1 MIYNGD
7 VREVLPNLPDESVD
21 CIITSP
27 PYYQLRDYG
36 GFSQQIGNEDT
47 YQEYL
52 SNLVSVFSECKRI
65 LKNDGTM
72 WINIGDKYAGSGNGA
87 GNYSEKRGVP
97 ISDRLVTKWQ
107 HCDIPNGNMMMLPAR
122 LAISL
127 QDSGW
132 YVRNEIIWE
141 KPNAMPNGGKNPL
154 KLDCSHEIIYLMT
167 KQSSGYYFNIDAV
180 KVKSTALKPENR
192 EWSFIRARKYGYN
205 VKHNGSKETGGRFNC
220 NFGGKKYPDNVKN
233 DRYSG
238 NEYQPSEYRRL
249 RDVWH
254 INTQPY
260 SGAHFAC
267 YPEELVRRCILAGC
281 RESGVVMDCFS
292 GSGTTGKVAYDLGR
306 QYIGIELNPEYVE
319 LSKKRM
325 GNTMQKCLEGA

>member
-1 MIYNGD
+1 MIINGD
-7 VREVLPNLPDESVD
+7 VREVLPTLPDESVD

-27 PYYQLRDYG
+27 PYFQLRDYG
-36 GFSQQIGNEDT
+36 GYSQQIGNEET

-72 WINIGDKYAGSGNGA
+72 WLNLGDKYEDSN
-87 GNYSEKRGVP
+87 
-97 ISDRLVTKWQ
+97 LL
-107 HCDIPNGNMMMLPAR
+107 MLPAR

-132 YVRNEIIWE
+132 YVRNEIIWD

-180 KVKSTALKPENR
+180 KVKSTSVKPDNR
-192 EWSFIRARKYGYN
+192 ECGYVRALKYGYN
-205 VKHNGSKETGGRFNC
+205 VKSHGDKSTGGRFNY
-220 NFGGKKYPDNVKN
+220 NFGGKKYPDNIKN